1 MSLERDEGVAVALP
15 ATPMQHATQ
24 NKAIDTNR
32 LSECIQLCGTV
43 LVNRRGITTSGLA
56 RLVCQVYPVHL
67 VCLVDLIHLVYLVS
81 LVHPNKP
88 NK

>member
-1 MSLERDEGVAVALP
+1 MSLERDEGVAAALS

-56 RLVCQVYPVHL
+56 LGNS
-67 VCLVDLIHLVYLVS
+67 S
-81 LVHPNKP
+81 LCRSAQLAVLRQLGDGRED
-88 NK
+88 